1 MVVVVRCVLF
11 EKSSRNGRQ
20 TDWSYSFNFMYLGIL
35 VGANQGSTS
44 TWTNVIDAMARRLAP
59 WSRKHISFG
68 ENSSFSR

>member
-1 MVVVVRCVLF
+1 
-11 EKSSRNGRQ
+11 
-20 TDWSYSFNFMYLGIL
+20 MYLGIL

-68 ENSSFSR
+68 GRVIFMNSVLYIKLASNSCICTR